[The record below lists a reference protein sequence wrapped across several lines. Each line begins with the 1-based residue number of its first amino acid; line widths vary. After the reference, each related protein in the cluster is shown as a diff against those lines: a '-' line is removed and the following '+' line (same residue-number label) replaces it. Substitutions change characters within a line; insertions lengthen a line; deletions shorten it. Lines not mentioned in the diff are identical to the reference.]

1 MVVEMT
7 ESQEN
12 GFVDLESDLVQ
23 TTINVSQP
31 LISFQLSLS
40 QVILYAVVGSAL
52 TKCWPSKCSCIVQQ
66 QLLYFKYVF
75 ISHLYRNKVF
85 VVELK

>member
-31 LISFQLSLS
+31 LISSKLSLS
-40 QVILYAVVGSAL
+40 QVILHAVVGSAL
-52 TKCWPSKCSCIVQQ
+52 TMCWPSKCSCIVQQ

-85 VVELK
+85 VVQLK